1 MEVRAR
7 ALGKIIL
14 SREHAVVHGSTY
26 TPTLLSASPPL
37 PDSLKLV
44 LKAEG
49 LEFSWPTNRIK
60 QEFPESSAEPQS
72 PVPPSCSV
80 ESVKSIASLVE

>member
-37 PDSLKLV
+37 P
-44 LKAEG
+44 AEG